1 MNKLIVIWGLLY
13 SCATDPTMYPPAYY
27 GKFDPELHP
36 YVQRYERHLG
46 RAVDNVYSIR
56 LVDTINEGPNVI
68 GVCYRGSKLRVE
80 ILASYFWESTPI
92 QVETLIY
99 HELGHCAQG
108 LGHNTEP
115 LENDC
120 PSIMYPYILA
130 ENVLAGC
137 WNTMTENL
145 FDNGYSLTGCYV
157 RDQEEVCI

>member
-1 MNKLIVIWGLLY
+1 VPLIQRCIPLHIMG
-13 SCATDPTMYPPAYY
+13 SSIPNSTPTF
-27 GKFDPELHP
+27 K
-36 YVQRYERHLG
+36 
-46 RAVDNVYSIR
+46 
-56 LVDTINEGPNVI
+56 VDTINEGPNVI
-68 GVCYRGSKLRVE
+68 GVCYRGSKLRIE

-130 ENVLAGC
+130 ESVLAGC